1 MEKKNRLIT
10 LKTFEEFKA
19 ENEQFYPFVL
29 TTLQGILT
37 FLNANGIKRDGGQFN
52 MIDAGNSWK
61 IESNISLTDL
71 QTEDDTLDTEITFHN
86 LLTDETF
93 INVNISAVGEQTVNN
108 PGDYNTEPDKES
120 DTHIN
125 IDSIT
130 YYKDGADHSIKV
142 TNEISKVME
151 DIIYTIAK

>member
-19 ENEQFYPFVL
+19 ENEQFYPFIL
-29 TTLQGILT
+29 NNLKGMLT
-37 FLNANGIKRDGGQFN
+37 FVNTNGIKREGQFN
-52 MIDAGNSWK
+52 MIDAGNGWK

-71 QTEDDTLDTEITFHN
+71 QTEDDTLDTEITFHY

-142 TNEISKVME
+142 TNEISKVIE